1 MTLQLDSIYFLHP
14 LQFPVIPC
22 FIRTIV
28 LPGWRGT
35 SFVTGWDEKT
45 VHAGGETFSS
55 HLPLQRWPSKSH
67 PGAPDLGHWRGNGL
81 WKNHTDSTVPSRRCK
96 FWNEPMNDFSR
107 LHATNCSVKS
117 ISTSH
122 DANVQFIGLWVKLCT
137 ERTLTFT
144 TFFFN
149 RTVHMEVRWGCSIAT
164 ESSVLFGVIFELC
177 SVVET

>member
-1 MTLQLDSIYFLHP
+1 MKIKYENNENIHCNISNTHYNHWQVNGIGKVLSGNCTKKKVSGLLATVLTLQLDSIYFLHP

-28 LPGWRGT
+28 LSGWRGT

-96 FWNEPMNDFSR
+96 FWNEPMNDFQ
-107 LHATNCSVKS
+107 ATCN
-117 ISTSH
+117 
-122 DANVQFIGLWVKLCT
+122 KL
-137 ERTLTFT
+137 
-144 TFFFN
+144 
-149 RTVHMEVRWGCSIAT
+149 
-164 ESSVLFGVIFELC
+164 
-177 SVVET
+177 